1 MCMQLYITLQFFTL
15 KGRAL
20 RSGHTKV
27 TITYTHQEILLEASV
42 VIAAYTLLVA
52 IDPENIAVLTLG
64 SSKDL
69 VFEGGPEPWVLDRS
83 KYFDRCK

>member
-42 VIAAYTLLVA
+42 VIAAYIHCWLPLIQKTL
-52 IDPENIAVLTLG
+52 
-64 SSKDL
+64 S
-69 VFEGGPEPWVLDRS
+69 
-83 KYFDRCK
+83 C